1 MSSITHT
8 LRRLAGQR
16 GPSTGAGLDA
26 DEAGHLWGAVLD
38 GGVPDFAG
46 AWLRH
51 RHLDWAADL
60 LTSFPGLASGSLR
73 TANHPQENLL

>member
-1 MSSITHT
+1 MNYAHSIRELGRGSEGARDMS
-8 LRRLAGQR
+8 LE
-16 GPSTGAGLDA
+16 
-26 DEAGHLWGAVLD
+26 EAQQLYSAMLD